1 MFGRGALDDFDDE
14 GEDDVR
20 EPLPADYGL
29 PADYRLT
36 PERQRFVA
44 ITGRIADTLDWILM
58 VGLWLLLLL
67 VAAVLATSFFP
78 GVVGS
83 ASGVGTGVVVV
94 ILFFAL
100 MIPAAF
106 GASMIGG
113 IIGRLTGQ
121 RRRRRE
127 QAYERDWGHWEYRS
141 LETGVDYWERKRD
154 RQLGEEV
161 ARFFADRG
169 CVVER
174 NEGDDPSVVDLLVTR
189 GDTRLFVRCD
199 GHKRRVVTK
208 KAAREAV
215 EAARSLGRRAVIV
228 MHQVRWDA
236 WPDAQAR
243 AAGFEPVWSGSLADH
258 ARSDGLRVPI
268 RPATRLERLLRRRPP
283 IDCIIAW
290 DDRPLKSESVA
301 PAQSTQS
308 SPISR

>member
-1 MFGRGALDDFDDE
+1 MDDFAD
-14 GEDDVR
+14 EDDFR
-20 EPLPADYGL
+20 EPMPADYGL

-44 ITGRIADTLDWILM
+44 ITGLVADTLDWILM
-58 VGLWLLLLL
+58 VSLWLLLLL

-94 ILFFAL
+94 ILCFAL

-127 QAYERDWGHWEYRS
+127 QAYERDWWEWEDRY
-141 LETGVDYWERKRD
+141 LETGIGYWERKRD
-154 RQLGEEV
+154 RDLGDEA
-161 ARFFADRG
+161 ARFFTERCCD
-169 CVVER
+169 VER
-174 NEGDDPSVVDLLVTR
+174 VENDDLSVVDLLVTR

-215 EAARSLGRRAVIV
+215 EAARSLGRRAIIV

-236 WPDAQAR
+236 WPDEQAR
-243 AAGFEPVWSGSLADH
+243 AAGFEPVWSASLADH
-258 ARSDGLRVPI
+258 ARSDGLWVPI
-268 RPATRLERLLRRRPP
+268 RPATRIEQLLRRKPP
-283 IDCIIAW
+283 MECIIAW
-290 DDRPLKSESVA
+290 SDRTAKSKSAPL
-301 PAQSTQS
+301 AQSTQS